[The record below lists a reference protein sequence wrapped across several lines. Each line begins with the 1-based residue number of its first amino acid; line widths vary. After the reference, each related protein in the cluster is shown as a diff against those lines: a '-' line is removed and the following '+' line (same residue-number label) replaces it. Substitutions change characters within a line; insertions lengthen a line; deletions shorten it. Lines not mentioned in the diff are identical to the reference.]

1 MSEDRPQ
8 NKKKGGMVTFTA
20 VWVGQLVSML
30 GSAMTQFGLIIWAW
44 QMTGQATALALV
56 AFFNF
61 VPRMIMLPI
70 AGALV
75 DRWDRKKAMI
85 LSDLAAGIG
94 TVIILLLFS
103 WDLLEIWHL
112 YVVGMFVGTFG
123 AFQFPAYSAAVTTMV
138 DKKHYARASGM
149 LAMAGSVAIIFG
161 PPLAA
166 VLLVFIGLPGI
177 LSIDIITFVFAIS
190 VLLVVYIP
198 KPKKASDLGKGIKG
212 IFRDAGY
219 GFKYIYKR
227 RPLFG
232 LQMTFFMFNLVA
244 TFGMVIFTPMVL
256 ARTGSDELVLGSV
269 QSMMGIGGLV
279 GGILLA
285 VWGGPKRKINGL
297 LGGMIFIGVFWGVG
311 FGIGRTPIIWM
322 ATALLGMLIL
332 PTLNGSSQ
340 AIWQSKVPPNK
351 QGRVFAARG
360 VIAQAAS
367 AFSMVLVGPLADW
380 YFEPAMMPEGG
391 LSDLFGSW
399 VGTGP
404 GAGMGLMI
412 LISGVVAT
420 VVALVAYCIKNIRDV
435 ETIVPDADHPTVIL
449 EDYKE
454 RLNAAYKKRKITGEQ
469 CLELYRKKKKALG
482 LDSAGMEASK

>member
-1 MSEDRPQ
+1 MSEEEIR
-8 NKKKGGMVTFTA
+8 NEKKGGMVTFTA
-20 VWVGQLVSML
+20 VWAGQLVSML

-61 VPRMIMLPI
+61 APLMIMLPI

-94 TVIILLLFS
+94 TVVILLLFS
-103 WDLLEIWHL
+103 SGLLEIWHL
-112 YVVGMFVGTFG
+112 YIIGVFVGTFG

-138 DKKHYARASGM
+138 EKKHYARASGM
-149 LAMAGSVAIIFG
+149 LAMAGSVAAIFG

-166 VLLVFIGLPGI
+166 VCLVFIGLSGI
-177 LSIDIITFVFAIS
+177 LTIDIITFVFAIS
-190 VLLVVYIP
+190 VLLFVHIP
-198 KPKKASDLGKGIKG
+198 RPKIAGDIGKGIRG
-212 IFRDAGY
+212 IFKDAGY
-219 GFKYIYKR
+219 GFRYIYNRK
-227 RPLFG
+227 PLFG
-232 LQMTFFMFNLVA
+232 LQMTFFMFNLVS
-244 TFGMVIFTPMVL
+244 TFGMVIFAPMVL

-297 LGGMIFIGVFWGVG
+297 LGGMIFIGVFWGIG
-311 FGIGRTPIIWM
+311 FGIGRTSIIWM
-322 ATALLGMLIL
+322 VTAFLGMLII

-340 AIWQSKVPPNK
+340 AIWQSKIPPNK

-367 AFSMVLVGPLADW
+367 AFSMVLVGPLADL
-380 YFEPAMMPEGG
+380 YFEPAMMPEGS
-391 LSDLFGSW
+391 LVDIFGSW

-404 GAGMGLMI
+404 GAGMGLMV
-412 LISGVVAT
+412 LISGIIST
-420 VVALVAYCIKNIRDV
+420 FVALIAYSFKNIRDV
-435 ETIVPDADHPTVIL
+435 ESIVPDADHPTIIL

-469 CLELYRKKKKALG
+469 CQLLYNRKKEALG
-482 LDSAGMEASK
+482 LSPEPTQASK